1 MLQAVFL
8 FVRDNKESVSR
19 ETLLLTK
26 FNKQQDFIHGSR
38 LSQSRTDCGNFTAER
53 RMFKRNI
60 EIPIVYRRPSQVMGI
75 VLFVGRIK
83 LKSAVSKI
91 LIHIRMQCLC
101 DGVGQNGSAV
111 LD

>member
-1 MLQAVFL
+1 MAAEYLKVGQIVEIL
-8 FVRDNKESVSR
+8 RQKGVCLS
-19 ETLLLTK
+19 ETLK
-26 FNKQQDFIHGSR
+26 SPSSIGSDFFIKDY
-38 LSQSRTDCGNFTAER
+38 Q
-53 RMFKRNI
+53 
-60 EIPIVYRRPSQVMGI
+60 RPSQVMGI

-83 LKSAVSKI
+83 LKSAVGKI